1 MSLTLTGPISF
12 ETANNTLI
20 LNNQAACTVGFKL
33 LIPSVGLASGVQQD
47 LVMRFPGDGFYSYF
61 IPDSNGTTVQFTT
74 RWYIVGGSSSKTVT
88 LNVGQAYWIVS
99 THTSGGQTVYITGV
113 PSVMGALTNP
123 TVNFNTWFGI
133 GYPTAGTTSQATID
147 ELFFINGY
155 CAVQQDVLDLVF
167 GSTTPALIGA
177 NGTAFGEWD
186 FAGNVGTSPA
196 IGNAALK
203 CSDGVHTI
211 TTISVGS
218 GGSALYSAPL
228 TVFNNT
234 SIQIDPRSATV
245 VGGTAGEIFDPRNTR
260 IVK

>member
-20 LNNQAACTVGFKL
+20 LNNQAECTVGFKF

-99 THTSGGQTVYITGV
+99 THTSGSTNALCYWCSQLDGG
-113 PSVMGALTNP
+113 LTNP

-155 CAVQQDVLDLVF
+155 CAVRARCSGFGLWFDNSRVNWSKWNSVRGMGFCRKCRNFSGDWQRCPQVLRWRAYHHDNFGRFRRQCSLF
-167 GSTTPALIGA
+167 GSSYGL
-177 NGTAFGEWD
+177 
-186 FAGNVGTSPA
+186 
-196 IGNAALK
+196 
-203 CSDGVHTI
+203 
-211 TTISVGS
+211 
-218 GGSALYSAPL
+218 
-228 TVFNNT
+228 
-234 SIQIDPRSATV
+234 Q
-245 VGGTAGEIFDPRNTR
+245 
-260 IVK
+260 